1 MILELE
7 TNKPYDFATSVRD
20 HGWIQLAPFQW
31 LDEKKSLQRVERLSS
46 GRAVLLQIASSDA
59 GNVERIYIK
68 VQPNRKL
75 TQDEQQEI
83 RDKVHWMLKLDEDF
97 SEFYRLCESE
107 PELLVKVA
115 SGRGRLLR
123 SSTIFEDVVK
133 TICTTNTTWT
143 QTKAMVSRIVNCLGE
158 AYPQA
163 PELHA
168 FPTPEQVLEAGEE
181 VFQKEIRLGYRNAYV
196 LKLAREIVD
205 GQRDIEA
212 LKTSD
217 LPAKELKKEVKRIM
231 GVGDYAAHTLLMLLG
246 RYDEVAVDTE
256 FRAFVSKKYGSMT
269 DKEMAALYDRWDRWK
284 YLAFWFEAW

>member
-7 TNKPYDFATSVRD
+7 ANKPYDFASSVRD

-31 LDEKKSLQRVERLSS
+31 LDEQQTVQRVERLDT
-46 GRAVLLQIASSDA
+46 GKVVLLQIASSDA
-59 GNVERIYIK
+59 GDVKRISIK
-68 VQPNRKL
+68 VKPNSKL
-75 TQDEQQEI
+75 TQSEQQEI

-97 SEFYRLCESE
+97 SEFYHLCENE

-123 SSTIFEDVVK
+123 SSTVFEDVIK
-133 TICTTNTTWT
+133 TICTTNTTWI
-143 QTKAMVSRIVNCLGE
+143 QTKAMVSRIVNHLGSP
-158 AYPQA
+158 YPQA
-163 PELHA
+163 PDLHA
-168 FPTPEQVLEAGEE
+168 FPTPEQVVAAGETI
-181 VFQKEIRLGYRNAYV
+181 FQEEIRLGYRNAYV
-196 LKLAREIVD
+196 LKLAHEIVE
-205 GQRDIEA
+205 GKRDVEA

-217 LPAKELKKEVKRIM
+217 ISAKELKKEVKKIM

-256 FRAFVSKKYGSMT
+256 FRAFVSKKYGAMT

-284 YLAFWFEAW
+284 YLAYWFEAW